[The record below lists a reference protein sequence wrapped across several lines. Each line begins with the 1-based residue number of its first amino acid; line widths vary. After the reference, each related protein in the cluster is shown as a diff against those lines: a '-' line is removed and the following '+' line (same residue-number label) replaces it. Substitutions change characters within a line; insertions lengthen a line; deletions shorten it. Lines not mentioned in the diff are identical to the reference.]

1 MSKHLSRR
9 KLLAGAAIPVAA
21 VPLAKLAA
29 AGESDAGASTSNH
42 IGHHHARSATR
53 R

>member
-1 MSKHLSRR
+1 MSKRVTRR

-21 VPLAKLAA
+21 VPLAKLAG
-29 AGESDAGASTSNH
+29 AGENNAGASTSTPSA
-42 IGHHHARSATR
+42 ISTGESATR